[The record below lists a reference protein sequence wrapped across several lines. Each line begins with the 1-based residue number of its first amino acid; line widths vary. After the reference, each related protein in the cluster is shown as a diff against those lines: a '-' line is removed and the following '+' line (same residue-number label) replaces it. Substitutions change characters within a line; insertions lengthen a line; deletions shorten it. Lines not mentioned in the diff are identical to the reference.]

1 MSLVTTYKKNVILR
15 TDVLE
20 VQMILKKKD
29 YFATRY
35 SLIPDL
41 QLDFASNQGI
51 TKEKKF
57 MNWLLSFEKEK
68 KKEVFYRAKNYTLYC
83 KQVSINCFFMS
94 FAKELQETIGQKTDD
109 GIQDTLINNY
119 KKCNIIIQTDNQ
131 WMLIEKNLN
140 ISNGIESQK
149 NLIANVIS
157 KALDGQSLYFELGIM
172 TEKNNFWKY
181 VMTNKNCLTDIDIT
195 LSSPNFLSGVTS
207 VSDFLHQMQDSYNN
221 TSVKVHLK
229 NEKGHLIINPDNVFL
244 QDVVRYASAGCG
256 TWKMKTTTDKTGCS
270 SSDNPYIIPLPDD
283 ISQLKDSDQK
293 YITSAIEHMKQI
305 DSECKKE

>member
-1 MSLVTTYKKNVILR
+1 MIYKKR
-15 TDVLE
+15 
-20 VQMILKKKD
+20 D

-41 QLDFASNQGI
+41 QLDFDSLQGL
-51 TKEKKF
+51 TKEDKF
-57 MNWLLSFEKEK
+57 MNWLLSFNQEK
-68 KKEVFYRAKNYTLYC
+68 KKEICYRAKNYTLYC
-83 KQVSINCFFMS
+83 KQIFKNCFFMS
-94 FAKELQETIGQKTDD
+94 FAKELQETIGEKTDE

-119 KKCNIIIQTDNQ
+119 KKCNIIIQTEYQ

-157 KALDGQSLYFELGIM
+157 NSLERQNLCFELGIM

-181 VMTNKNCLTDIDIT
+181 VMTNKNCITDIDIT
-195 LSSPNFLSGVTS
+195 LSSPNFLSGINS

-229 NEKGHLIINPDNVFL
+229 NEEGHLIINPDNMFL

-256 TWKMKTTTDKTGCS
+256 KWKIKTTTDKTGCS
-270 SSDNPYIIPLPDD
+270 SIDNPYTIPLPEN
-283 ISQLKDSDQK
+283 IAQLKDSDQK
-293 YITSAIEHMKQI
+293 DIEAAITHMKQI
-305 DSECKKE
+305 DPECQKE